1 MKNRK
6 QIWYIVSSIFFAAYL
21 FTPPR
26 QITKIIQMLDKQLLK
41 PIPTPCLVYQLILNT
56 IVKSILLVG
65 LRPKYQ

>member
-6 QIWYIVSSIFFAAYL
+6 QIWYIISSIFLRVFYL

-41 PIPTPCLVYQLILNT
+41 TIPTPCLVYQLILNT
-56 IVKSILLVG
+56 IVKIF
-65 LRPKYQ
+65 YQWVCI